1 MPNLLASGCKV
12 FVITDANSEIENL
25 FIKHNLTL
33 VVTNWDTDILVEKL
47 VFLINKQIDQQ
58 HQKAIAKKLFTLDEM
73 ILKVLR

>member
-25 FIKHNLTL
+25 FIKNNELILQL
-33 VVTNWDTDILVEKL
+33 VIENLVEKL
-47 VFLINKQIDQQ
+47 VFLINKQIDVD
-58 HQKAIAKKLFTLDEM
+58 HQKAIAKKIFTLDEM